1 MYTIFCRNWLCI
13 TGVEHASANRWGQII
28 SPEAPMR
35 RGRGAF
41 HINHQLVINII
52 ILLMRIVV
60 IINIDEDTGQE
71 GI

>member
-1 MYTIFCRNWLCI
+1 
-13 TGVEHASANRWGQII
+13 
-28 SPEAPMR
+28 MR

-60 IINIDEDTGQE
+60 IVNIDENTGQE
-71 GI
+71 GIEETEERVDRLRFELPDFSHNPRRVNI